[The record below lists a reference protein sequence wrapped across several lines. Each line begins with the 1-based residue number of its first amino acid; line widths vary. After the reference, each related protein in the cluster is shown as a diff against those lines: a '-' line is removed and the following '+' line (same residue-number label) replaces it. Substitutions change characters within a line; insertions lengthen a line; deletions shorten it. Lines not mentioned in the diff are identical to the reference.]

1 MKKHRRAEDDED
13 NLAEGVDL
21 PDEEKDVEGIGLSE
35 DIYHTIYINSNASS
49 PSKKI
54 LLRSLQIFQYSG

>member
-21 PDEEKDVEGIGLSE
+21 PDEEKDVEGIALSE
-35 DIYHTIYINSNASS
+35 DIYHTIYINSNA
-49 PSKKI
+49 
-54 LLRSLQIFQYSG
+54 